1 MNNRHNQRSVRKILA
16 VSISAIGLTIAAP
29 VTAQSSGADD
39 EVKRLIRPDS
49 EVSVGVLDVSKSS
62 YKFGDYNGMH
72 KAGEHLIGDVRINT
86 RGEGNANYLDIV
98 GSNLGLDS
106 RNLRVQGG
114 EQGNYGLSFEYD
126 QIHKL
131 WTDNYQTP
139 YANPGS
145 DRLALPAGWVNGT
158 TTATMTRLA
167 GSMQSFNIE
176 TQRKSIALGLTKL
189 LPGDW
194 DVAVDFKHETKQ
206 GNRLLGAVVGNS
218 GGNPR
223 AAVLPEP
230 VDYVTRQ
237 FNLIARYT
245 TDMLQFQA
253 AYSGSLFDNKKQS
266 LQFQNAFSAIGGWA
280 AGTGFP
286 AFGQIGQPPDNQAH
300 QLSAS
305 LGYQF
310 SKETRLAGSLS
321 YSRMTQNDSFLPY
334 SGNPVLTITNAMP
347 RSSLEGK
354 VNNTHLDMKLT
365 SKLTKDWNLLAAYRY
380 DDRRN
385 KTPQSLYDYIG
396 ADSTNQNV
404 AAVSDRW
411 RTNLPGSSTKH
422 LVEVE
427 ADYRLSAHTK
437 LKFGWEYEWAKKTF
451 EAINKEW
458 EHTLK
463 GEVHHHFSDTT
474 SGGLSYAWSD
484 RRTSNYDYAGPFIAS
499 FAPAYVASQGAPSL
513 QWDNNPYQKKFF
525 MAPRTRDK
533 LRAFVNLEPMDKVD
547 LRLGVDYKDD
557 NYSKS
562 YYGLQ
567 DSRGY
572 GVNADVN
579 YAASDALTANLHAAV
594 DRYATFQRSNRLN
607 AACNG
612 GNATPK
618 TTPTAPGCDWTGQMA
633 DHNYLIGLGLRYRPG
648 EKYEVGA
655 DYTYSKSIGK
665 TDMWAAATLVLP
677 LPENTNTLN
686 RLDLFGRYA
695 LDKNISL
702 NVKYIYERF
711 QATDWALEG
720 LTPASMANVIGT
732 NQTAPN
738 YSVHAVGVSVNYQF
752 Q

>member
-1 MNNRHNQRSVRKILA
+1 MNSKLNQRPVRKILA

-29 VTAQSSGADD
+29 AMAQSSGADD

-72 KAGEHLIGDVRINT
+72 KSGGHLIGDVRIST

-106 RNLRVQGG
+106 RNLRIQGG

-131 WTDNYQTP
+131 WTDSYQTP

-145 DRLALPAGWVNGT
+145 DRLALPAGWVAGA
-158 TTATMTRLA
+158 TTATMTSLA

-237 FNLIARYT
+237 FSVIARYT
-245 TDMLQFQA
+245 TDNLQFQG

-266 LQFQNAFSAIGGWA
+266 LQFQNAFSTIGGWA

-310 SKETRLAGSLS
+310 SKATRLAGSLS

-334 SGNPVLTITNAMP
+334 TGNPVLTITNAMP

-354 VNNTHLDMKLT
+354 VNNTHLDLKLT

-380 DDRRN
+380 DDRSN

-404 AAVSDRW
+404 AAISNRW

-463 GEVHHHFSDTT
+463 GEVHHHFSDTV

-513 QWDNNPYQKKFF
+513 QWDNNPYQRKFF

-533 LRAFVNLEPMDKVD
+533 LHAFINLEPMDKVD

-579 YAASDALTANLHAAV
+579 YVASDALTANLHAAV
-594 DRYATFQRSNRLN
+594 DRYTTFQRSNSLA
-607 AACNG
+607 AACG
-612 GNATPK
+612 GGKAN
-618 TTPTAPGCDWTGQMA
+618 PTAPGCDWTGQMA

-648 EKYEVGA
+648 EKYEFGG

-665 TDMWAAATLVLP
+665 TDMWAAVTKILP

-720 LTPASMANVIGT
+720 LTPASMANLIGT